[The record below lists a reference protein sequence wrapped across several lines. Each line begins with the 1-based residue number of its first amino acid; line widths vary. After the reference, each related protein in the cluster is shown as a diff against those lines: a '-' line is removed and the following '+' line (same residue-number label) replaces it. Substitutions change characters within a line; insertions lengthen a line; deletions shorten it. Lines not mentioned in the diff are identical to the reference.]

1 MAWSRR
7 QFGGREG
14 GYEEETMATPADRR
28 LLRILTY
35 LMFAM
40 FAMTTDSVGVIIPHA
55 IERYSLGMTAG
66 GAFQYA
72 TMGGI
77 ALAALGLGFMAD
89 RLGRKA
95 TIIVGLVLFG
105 ASSALFAV
113 GEEFLFFV
121 GLLFVGGLGIGVFK
135 SGALALIGD
144 ISGSTREHSATMNT
158 VEGFFGV
165 GAILGPAIVAWL
177 LQSGADWKWLYV
189 VAAALCGGLV
199 LASSLARYP
208 ARPVVPAATR
218 PPSSLGQTLALARD
232 PHALGFG
239 LALMLYVAAEAAVYV
254 WAPTYLAGYEGQ
266 WAWFAVYAVSIFFV
280 LRAAGRFL
288 GAWLLSRLSW
298 QAVLAICS
306 GGMFVCF
313 AVAVLGD
320 RGAAALALP
329 ASGLFMSVLYPT
341 INSKGISCFDKGR
354 HGQIA
359 GLLLFFTCV
368 SAVLAPLAMG
378 LLGDAFNDPK
388 YSLYLASGCALVL
401 TALAIWNAIADPTRA
416 RLSRRD
422 AEDYVTPEDAAA
434 SLAPPA

>member
-1 MAWSRR
+1 MTTA
-7 QFGGREG
+7 G
-14 GYEEETMATPADRR
+14 DRR

-40 FAMTTDSVGVIIPHA
+40 FAMTTDSVGVIIPHV

-95 TIIVGLVLFG
+95 TIIIGLILFG
-105 ASSALFAV
+105 LSSALFAV
-113 GEEFLFFV
+113 GEDFLFFV
-121 GLLFVGGLGIGVFK
+121 GLLFVSGLGIGVFK

-144 ISGSTREHSATMNT
+144 ISNSTREHSATMNT
-158 VEGFFGV
+158 VEGFFGI
-165 GAILGPAIVAWL
+165 GAIVGPAVVAWL
-177 LQSGADWKWLYV
+177 LHSGADWKWLYV
-189 VAAALCGGLV
+189 VAAVLCGALV
-199 LASSLARYP
+199 LTASFARYP
-208 ARPVVPAATR
+208 ARPVAVERSPANMGETLKL
-218 PPSSLGQTLALARD
+218 LGD

-254 WAPTYLAGYEGQ
+254 WAPTYLAGYEGD
-266 WAWFAVYAVSIFFV
+266 WVWFAVYAVSIFFV
-280 LRAAGRFL
+280 LRAVGRFL
-288 GAWLLSRLSW
+288 GAWLLSRMSW
-298 QAVLAICS
+298 QKVLAICS
-306 GGMFVCF
+306 TGMFVCF
-313 AVAVLGD
+313 AVALLGD

-329 ASGLFMSVLYPT
+329 ASGLCMSVLYPT

-359 GLLLFFTCV
+359 GLLLFFTCI

-378 LLGDAFNDPK
+378 LLGDAFRDPK
-388 YSLYLASGCALVL
+388 YSLYLAAACALGL
-401 TALAIWNAIADPTRA
+401 TLLALWNALADPTRA
-416 RLSRRD
+416 RLNQRD
-422 AEDYVTPEDAAA
+422 EEDYVARG
-434 SLAPPA
+434 